1 MVHSKL
7 LNKYVRVKKK
17 SPETWWNVQYCT
29 QMWNVCVLTKVSLS
43 ISSCTVIAVFTL
55 LFEMVKK
62 SVLWE
67 NVFFLDKFSYWR
79 STVYHK
85 TVFFNLIFLKHIM
98 VSTYWCGYQAFQ
110 CHYLSDA
117 LVIKFNQY
125 SLCYMP
131 ILFRLTTDYT

>member
-7 LNKYVRVKKK
+7 LNKYVRVKKNLLK
-17 SPETWWNVQYCT
+17 HGEMSNIAHRCG
-29 QMWNVCVLTKVSLS
+29 MCVLTKVSLS

-67 NVFFLDKFSYWR
+67 NVFFWDKFSYWR